1 MSPPALHEYAWMQ
14 TPPWQFVEQ
23 HSNPAVQEFP
33 SVVQLETAVD
43 TVAHAPE
50 VQTPEQHWLAD
61 EQLAPTSEQ
70 APDAQA
76 PEVHVSAQHSDDD
89 AHVSLAILQNA
100 SDVHFPEAQTVEQH
114 CEPVPQ
120 LSPPTRHASTGGG
133 AHVPLGQEPE
143 QQWPGLDGLHAA
155 LVARHRGGGS
165 VQIPFT
171 HEFVQQFESEPQA

>member
-50 VQTPEQHWLAD
+50 V
-61 EQLAPTSEQ
+61 
-70 APDAQA
+70 
-76 PEVHVSAQHSDDD
+76 HVSAQHSEDD

-171 HEFVQQFESEPQA
+171 HEFVQQFES